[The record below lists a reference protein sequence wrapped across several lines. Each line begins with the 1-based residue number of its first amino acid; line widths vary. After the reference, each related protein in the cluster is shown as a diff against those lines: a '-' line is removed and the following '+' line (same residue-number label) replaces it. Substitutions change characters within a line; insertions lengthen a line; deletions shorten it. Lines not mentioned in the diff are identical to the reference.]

1 VSTARGTVLV
11 VDDDESLRRA
21 VTRLGQSVGY
31 VVKTFASARD
41 FLDAGLRDRPACLV
55 LDVRMAGMSG
65 LELHA
70 ELRTR
75 NMHLPVVFITGHGD
89 IPMSVRAMKAGAF
102 DFLTKPFRNQDLLA
116 AIQAALAEDQQHL
129 ALGHEREAI
138 ERRLGRLTPRER
150 EVFDLLIRGRM
161 NKEIAAQ
168 TGTSVLTVKVHRARV
183 MEKMEV
189 ESLACLV
196 QAAAK
201 IGVLAV

>member
-1 VSTARGTVLV
+1 MSTAHGTVLV

-75 NMHLPVVFITGHGD
+75 NMHMPVVFITGHGD

-102 DFLTKPFRNQDLLA
+102 DFLTKPFRNQDLLT

-129 ALGHEREAI
+129 ALGDEREAI
-138 ERRLGRLTPRER
+138 ERRLERLTPRER

-168 TGTSVLTVKVHRARV
+168 IGTSVLTVKVHRARV

-201 IGVLAV
+201 IGVLTV